1 MDEEELR
8 GVPLE
13 ADDEALIVLFQEL
26 EKESLDTLDAA
37 GRQVITLTTT
47 LLGLFFGVLALSD
60 APPYLARWDVQIPGA
75 LAILAYFTGLVAA
88 LIAVQPFRYTF
99 SRHSLSEM
107 RDTLEEMLS
116 SKSNALRVAH
126 IAFGIGTLS
135 LVLLLLNVLL
145 R

>member
-60 APPYLARWDVQIPGA
+60 AP
-75 LAILAYFTGLVAA
+75 
-88 LIAVQPFRYTF
+88 
-99 SRHSLSEM
+99 S
-107 RDTLEEMLS
+107 
-116 SKSNALRVAH
+116 
-126 IAFGIGTLS
+126 
-135 LVLLLLNVLL
+135 
-145 R
+145 